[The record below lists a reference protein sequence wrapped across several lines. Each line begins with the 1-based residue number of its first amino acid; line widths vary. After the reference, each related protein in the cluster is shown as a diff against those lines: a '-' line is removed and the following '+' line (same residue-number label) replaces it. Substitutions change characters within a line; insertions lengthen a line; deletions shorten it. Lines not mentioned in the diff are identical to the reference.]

1 MDPRPY
7 FRLLVR
13 NRDFRRVYV
22 AQLVSFAGDWFAL
35 VALLGLCLEVTG
47 SAAVA
52 SLVLVLQT
60 GPFFLVSPLAGML
73 ADRLDRR
80 RILIVADLARI
91 PVCLAFLLARDA
103 STLWIALLGVAL
115 LSVGAAFFEPTSSAS
130 LPNLVDREDLPVA
143 NALSGAAW
151 GTMVAIG
158 ASLGGVVTALLG
170 REAAFLM
177 DALSFGISAWLI
189 WGVTRSFREARM
201 AGGAH
206 EVAPI
211 GLGGLRVAAA
221 QTLELARR
229 SHVVAALLVTKTTF
243 GAGMGV
249 LVLLAVFGRDVFKGG
264 DIGIGV
270 LFAARGLG
278 ALIGPFA
285 ARTFAADDDRRMI
298 KAIAVALVVF
308 IAGYG
313 LLPLTSSIALAAVCV
328 FAAHLGGG
336 AQWMLSSYGLQRSVP
351 DRIRGRVLSF
361 DYAAVTFTTTIST
374 LVAGAL
380 AATFGPVVTL
390 YVMMAMV
397 ALSGGAWLLWTRPL
411 RRVPATSRGA
421 TSQAAAPPRT
431 LDP

>member
-1 MDPRPY
+1 
-7 FRLLVR
+7 
-13 NRDFRRVYV
+13 
-22 AQLVSFAGDWFAL
+22 
-35 VALLGLCLEVTG
+35 
-47 SAAVA
+47 
-52 SLVLVLQT
+52 
-60 GPFFLVSPLAGML
+60 ML

-80 RILIVADLARI
+80 RLLIVADLARI
-91 PVCLAFLLARDA
+91 PVCLSFLLARDA
-103 STLWIALLGVAL
+103 STLWIALVGIAL

-158 ASLGGVVTALLG
+158 ASLGGVVTAVLG
-170 REAAFLM
+170 RDAAFLM
-177 DALSFGISAWLI
+177 DALSFAISAWLI
-189 WGVTRSFREARM
+189 WGVTRSFREA
-201 AGGAH
+201 AQPAPAH

-211 GLGGLRVAAA
+211 GLRGLRVAAG

-264 DIGIGV
+264 DVGIGL

-313 LLPLTSSIALAAVCV
+313 LLPLSPTIAIAAVCV

-361 DYAAVTFTTTIST
+361 DYAAVTLTTTVST
-374 LVAGAL
+374 LIAGGL
-380 AATFGPVVTL
+380 ATAFGPVVTL

-397 ALSGGAWLLWTRPL
+397 AVSGGAWLLWTRPL
-411 RRVPATSRGA
+411 RKSPAVLKG
-421 TSQAAAPPRT
+421 AAAQAGPPPRT
-431 LDP
+431 LDS